1 MRTVVKLLRCNG
13 CWFCLQGIAEVKERL
28 VVAPPSYVIKVV
40 DKNGIREV
48 KRV

>member
-1 MRTVVKLLRCNG
+1 MCASKLLVPP
-13 CWFCLQGIAEVKERL
+13 QGIAEVKERL